1 MSPHVHELAC
11 FLLDALSLHVPGLLT
26 ERHHTSALEGL
37 KKGEMVVGV
46 LVMDEEPRVPHP
58 HCWSRTVALPANTE
72 TWRSPQGA
80 TRGTRHLCRSWED
93 VQRKHLLSAIP
104 DLPPQRKRRGLVS

>member
-37 KKGEMVVGV
+37 KKGEMVVG
-46 LVMDEEPRVPHP
+46 
-58 HCWSRTVALPANTE
+58 
-72 TWRSPQGA
+72 GA
-80 TRGTRHLCRSWED
+80 GD
-93 VQRKHLLSAIP
+93 
-104 DLPPQRKRRGLVS
+104 G